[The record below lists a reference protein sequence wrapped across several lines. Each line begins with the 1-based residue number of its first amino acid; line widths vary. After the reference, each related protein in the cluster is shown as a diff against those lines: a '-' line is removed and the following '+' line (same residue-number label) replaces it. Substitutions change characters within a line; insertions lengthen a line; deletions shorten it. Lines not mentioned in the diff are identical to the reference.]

1 MKKILFS
8 AIAASMFA
16 FGVTSCSPMDSDDH
30 SLGGSPVDPS
40 SLSVS
45 ANVTADETGQ
55 MNLVTITNASNAQ
68 SDVRYFFCLNGKTL
82 IETSAGASLTQI
94 VKKKGDY
101 TAQLY
106 AFSACDQQVVSTNF
120 TIAKDWI
127 DPDAPT

>member
-16 FGVTSCSPMDSDDH
+16 FGFTSCSPMDSDDH

-94 VKKKGDY
+94 VIHRSALCLFCLRSAGDFHEFHDRKGLD
-101 TAQLY
+101 
-106 AFSACDQQVVSTNF
+106 
-120 TIAKDWI
+120 
-127 DPDAPT
+127 